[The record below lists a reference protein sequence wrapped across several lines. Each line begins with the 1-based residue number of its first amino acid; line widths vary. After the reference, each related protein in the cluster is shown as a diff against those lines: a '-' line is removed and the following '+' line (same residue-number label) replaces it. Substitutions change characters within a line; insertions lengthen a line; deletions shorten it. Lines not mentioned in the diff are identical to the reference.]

1 LVVPAFVVTV
11 VLNERRV
18 AFRLTWKIAL
28 ILVALVTTTLLTV
41 TALPC
46 TDTVAGLVKLI
57 PLSITATEAP
67 RPALLGEID
76 VKPGFANAGAVTLK
90 D

>member
-1 LVVPAFVVTV
+1 MVPTFVVTV

-18 AFRLTWKIAL
+18 AFRLTWNVAVM
-28 ILVALVTTTLLTV
+28 LVPLVTTTLLTV

-46 TDTVAGLVKLI
+46 TDTVAGLVKLF
-57 PLSITATEAP
+57 PLSVIRTEAP
-67 RPALLGEID
+67 RLALFGEIE
-76 VKPGFANAGAVTLK
+76 VRLGFAGTGSTTLN